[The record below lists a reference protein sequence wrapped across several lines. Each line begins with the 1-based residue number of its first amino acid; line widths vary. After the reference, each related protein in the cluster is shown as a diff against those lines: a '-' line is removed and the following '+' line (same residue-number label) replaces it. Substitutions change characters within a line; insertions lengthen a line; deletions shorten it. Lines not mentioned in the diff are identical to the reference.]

1 VNDQKAPDEVPV
13 PALDDLEENPDNFAG
28 ELVTPEHTLDVGA
41 FVEEPEQPQP
51 TTEVSDE

>member
-1 VNDQKAPDEVPV
+1 MNDQKAPDEVPV